1 MIYLILNRNRIVAAQ
16 ELYGVLWPN
25 EESRNPQSALKTLI
39 HRLRN
44 TFVLSGAPESALF
57 IKSRP
62 GGYRWEPQVKCEIDT
77 EEFEKAA
84 EEAFGKSGD
93 LESSEKALLNV
104 IGIYRGRFLSGDN
117 ELWKAEFDEFYHGLY
132 IRAVK
137 RLSDIYCKEERYN
150 DAYNLCI
157 KAAAFDETD
166 EYLNRTVI
174 LSLAKSG
181 NVDKAI
187 SYYNNIT
194 DMYYSKYGIKVPES
208 IQAIYSG
215 FADLSNSVYGIDEL
229 MELIGE
235 SDRQQ
240 GAYCCCYEVFR
251 EIYQIEVRCMERYGG
266 RVFAGLISLRS
277 PQEDVPETRV
287 LNRNMGRLETVIK
300 NSLRRGDIMSRCS
313 PSQFM
318 VILPTVTEE
327 TGHKVLERIQKN
339 FRRQYPKVGLQVYY
353 SLRPLTY
360 NK

>member
-1 MIYLILNRNRIVAAQ
+1 M
-16 ELYGVLWPN
+16 
-25 EESRNPQSALKTLI
+25 
-39 HRLRN
+39 
-44 TFVLSGAPESALF
+44 
-57 IKSRP
+57 
-62 GGYRWEPQVKCEIDT
+62 
-77 EEFEKAA
+77 
-84 EEAFGKSGD
+84 
-93 LESSEKALLNV
+93 
-104 IGIYRGRFLSGDN
+104 
-117 ELWKAEFDEFYHGLY
+117 
-132 IRAVK
+132 
-137 RLSDIYCKEERYN
+137 
-150 DAYNLCI
+150 
-157 KAAAFDETD
+157 
-166 EYLNRTVI
+166 
-174 LSLAKSG
+174 
-181 NVDKAI
+181 DKAI

-266 RVFAGLISLRS
+266 MVFAGLISLRS